1 MTADKDLDARRREA
15 ASWFATLNQKRVTAA
30 DVTAFSQWR
39 RDPKNAEAYA
49 RIETMWETAGSLKGD
64 ADIAVLT
71 EGARARADASR
82 KTQSRISKAL
92 VPTGAIAAIAAA
104 AIGVMI
110 WSARPLSYETGL
122 GERRVV
128 VLADGSKVTL
138 DTESRITVKFTRG
151 RRAVELAS
159 GQAFFDVEGDPTRPF
174 VVRAGVTDVTA
185 VGTRFDVRRAGD
197 GAQVT
202 LVEGKVDV
210 LDREGSS
217 PRWSLTPGQQI
228 VTASPRP
235 AVRSVDV
242 ASETSWTAGRLVFA
256 GDTVETAV
264 AEVNRYSRT
273 KVVLEA
279 PTIARI
285 AVSGAF
291 NTGDV
296 DGFVSALTE
305 LYPVV
310 AERTPTGQIVIRDA
324 STKDASVR

>member
-1 MTADKDLDARRREA
+1 MTANTDLDVRRRQA
-15 ASWFATLNQKRVTAA
+15 ASWFATLNQKRVAA
-30 DVTAFSQWR
+30 SDVTAFSQWR
-39 RDPKNAEAYA
+39 RIPENAEAYA
-49 RIETMWETAGSLKGD
+49 RIETMWEAAGSLKGD
-64 ADIAVLT
+64 ADIAALT
-71 EGARARADASR
+71 AGARARADASR
-82 KTQSRISKAL
+82 KAQSRFSKAL
-92 VPTGAIAAIAAA
+92 IPTGAVAAVAAVV
-104 AIGVMI
+104 IGVTM

-138 DTESRITVKFTRG
+138 DTESSITVNLSAR

-159 GQAFFDVEGDPTRPF
+159 GQAFFEVEGDPSRPF
-174 VVRAGVTDVTA
+174 VVRAGATDVTA

-210 LDREGSS
+210 LDRAGSS
-217 PRWSLTPGQQI
+217 PRWSLAPGQQI
-228 VTASPRP
+228 VTASPTP

-242 ASETSWTAGRLVFA
+242 ASETSWTDGRLIFA
-256 GDTVETAV
+256 GDTVEAAV
-264 AEVNRYSRT
+264 AEVNRYSQT
-273 KVVLEA
+273 KVLLEA
-279 PTIARI
+279 PAIARI
-285 AVSGAF
+285 SVSGTF

-310 AERTPTGQIVIRDA
+310 AQRTPSGQIVIRDA
-324 STKDASVR
+324 PAKIASVR